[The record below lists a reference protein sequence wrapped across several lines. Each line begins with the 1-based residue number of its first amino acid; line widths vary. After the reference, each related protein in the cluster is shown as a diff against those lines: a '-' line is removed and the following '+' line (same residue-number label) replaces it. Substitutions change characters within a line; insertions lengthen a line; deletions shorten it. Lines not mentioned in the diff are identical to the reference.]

1 MAWPTNSKASTT
13 NVDSPTD
20 SITSARADI
29 QQNITNVNTI
39 IDTFDIGGDSSG
51 QLVDGDILKYDSA
64 SSKFI
69 PVASTS
75 IGGGSSDYT
84 KSILVG
90 TLGSGHA
97 VGDTVESLQTGL
109 GAHNDISSINTGT
122 GKWQFGT
129 TGTYYV
135 LWQGLADSAF
145 ANTFFKIKNV
155 TQSTYT
161 TLDQLQ
167 NPTLIKFN
175 LVTLTVS
182 STSDEYQLVTTA
194 TSSSSKTVKSDGWR
208 LEFYRV

>member
-13 NVDSPTD
+13 NVDAGTD
-20 SITSARADI
+20 SVTSARADI
-29 QQNITNVNTI
+29 KQNIDNVNNI
-39 IDTFDIGGDSSG
+39 IDTFDIGGDSAG
-51 QLVDGDILKYDSA
+51 QIADGDILKYSSS

-75 IGGGSSDYT
+75 IGGAASDYT

-90 TLGSGHA
+90 TLSAAHA
-97 VGDTVESLQTGL
+97 VGDSVEPLQTGL

-135 LWQGLADSAF
+135 LWQGLADSSL
-145 ANTFFKIKNV
+145 ANTFFRIKNV

-161 TLDQLQ
+161 QLQQLQ
-167 NPTLIKFN
+167 NPTQPKFN
-175 LVTLTVS
+175 LSTLTVS
-182 STSDEYQLVTTA
+182 STSDEYQLVTSA
-194 TSSSSKTVKSDGWR
+194 VSSSSKTVKSDGWR